1 MVQRIKSN
9 DLKELELARIH
20 LEDCAFD
27 TRLRFDS
34 CKEVTKNCSKGFLI
48 KVVRSDRL
56 GGTEKKS
63 ELVDFLS
70 SQVGRAVID
79 SSQWKNV

>member
-9 DLKELELARIH
+9 DLKELELARVH

-27 TRLRFDS
+27 TRLRSDS
-34 CKEVTKNCSKGFLI
+34 CKEVTNCSKGFLI

-56 GGTEKKS
+56 GGTEKES
-63 ELVDFLS
+63 ELVDSLNS
-70 SQVGRAVID
+70 PIGKVVTD
-79 SSQWKNV
+79 LSQWKNV